1 MLLFFLSPGGIWQS
15 EKMVFPQNSSYGYNT
30 CETDVASG
38 TLAGECKGASGTSA
52 PSLSL
57 DQQT

>member
-1 MLLFFLSPGGIWQS
+1 MI
-15 EKMVFPQNSSYGYNT
+15 FPKKSIYGYNT

-38 TLAGECKGASGTSA
+38 TLAGECKRVSGTSA
-52 PSLSL
+52 PSLFL